1 VISVQDWAE
10 IRRLHA
16 AEKVSISEIARR
28 VGVTRLTVRRA
39 LASAGPPK
47 YERAPTGS
55 ATDAFEEAIRAILK
69 EHPRMPAT
77 VLAQRVGWGRG
88 LTVFKKRV
96 AELRPMYLPP
106 DPASRTTY
114 LPGEIAQFDFWFPPV
129 NLDVGHGQA
138 RSAKRLPVMTM
149 ACGYSRWRG
158 ALLIPSRTEE
168 DLFAGWWA
176 LVEQLG
182 AVPKVLVWDGERAV
196 GRWRPREPEL
206 TAACH
211 AFRGVLGAKVLICR
225 PADPEAKGLL
235 ERTHDHYEK
244 SFLPGR
250 TFTGPADFNTQ
261 LGEFVATSNR
271 RWMRVLGCRPA
282 DRVGADRA
290 AMMPLPPVAPST
302 GWATSLILP
311 RDHYV
316 RLDSND
322 YSIDPAVIGRRIQVR
337 ADLHRVWAVCDGR
350 VVAEH
355 ARSWARHQSFT
366 DPAHAATAL
375 TLRRAR
381 NGVHPGATVGSAFG
395 PGQVVQVR
403 ELSTYD
409 AAFGITETQEVIS

>member
-1 VISVQDWAE
+1 
-10 IRRLHA
+10 
-16 AEKVSISEIARR
+16 
-28 VGVTRLTVRRA
+28 
-39 LASAGPPK
+39 
-47 YERAPTGS
+47 
-55 ATDAFEEAIRAILK
+55 
-69 EHPRMPAT
+69 
-77 VLAQRVGWGRG
+77 
-88 LTVFKKRV
+88 
-96 AELRPMYLPP
+96 
-106 DPASRTTY
+106 
-114 LPGEIAQFDFWFPPV
+114 
-129 NLDVGHGQA
+129 
-138 RSAKRLPVMTM
+138 M

-158 ALLIPSRTEE
+158 AVLIPSRSEE
-168 DLFAGWWA
+168 DLYAGWWT
-176 LVEQLG
+176 LIEQLG

-235 ERTHDHYEK
+235 ERTHDHYER

-250 TFTGPADFNTQ
+250 SFTGPVDFNTQ
-261 LGEFVATSNR
+261 LDEFVAASNR

-290 AMMPLPPVAPST
+290 AMLPLPPVAPAT

-322 YSIDPAVIGRRIQVR
+322 YSIDPAVIGRRVLVR
-337 ADLHRVWAVCDGR
+337 ADLHRVRATCEGT
-350 VVAEH
+350 VVADH
-355 ARSWARHQSFT
+355 ARSWARHQTFT
-366 DPAHAATAL
+366 DPAHATAAAA
-375 TLRRAR
+375 LRRSRTAFAAA
-381 NGVHPGATVGSAFG
+381 PGAG

-409 AAFGITETQEVIS
+409 AAFGIEESVS